1 MVKPQA
7 KDPNADQAPQVA
19 GDTKFE
25 AALAELE
32 AIVQNME
39 GGNLSL
45 EDSIA
50 AYRRGSA
57 LLAHCQH
64 QLNDAERKIQI
75 LDDGVLRDLDPL
87 NGDAR

>member
-1 MVKPQA
+1 MAKPQA
-7 KDPNADQAPQVA
+7 KDPIAYEAPQVA
-19 GDTKFE
+19 ADMKFE
-25 AALAELE
+25 VALAELE

-45 EDSIA
+45 EDWIT

-57 LLAHCQH
+57 LLAHCQR

-75 LDDGVLRDLDPL
+75 LDNGVLRDFDPL

>member
-1 MVKPQA
+1 MAKPQA

-19 GDTKFE
+19 EDMKFE

-57 LLAHCQH
+57 LLAHCQQ

-75 LDDGVLRDLDPL
+75 LDDGVLRDFDPL

>member
-7 KDPNADQAPQVA
+7 KDPIADEAPHVA
-19 GDTKFE
+19 ADLKFE

-32 AIVQNME
+32 TIVQNME

-45 EDSIA
+45 EDSIT

-57 LLAHCQH
+57 LLAHCQR

-75 LDDGVLRDLDPL
+75 LDDGVLRDFDPL

>member
-1 MVKPQA
+1 MAKPQA
-7 KDPNADQAPQVA
+7 KDPIADEAPQVA
-19 GDTKFE
+19 ADMKFE
-25 AALAELE
+25 VALAELE

-57 LLAHCQH
+57 LLAHCQRE
-64 QLNDAERKIQI
+64 LNDAERKIQI
-75 LDDGVLRDLDPL
+75 LDNGVLRDFDPL